1 MFKTRSS
8 VVHWLWTNNPF
19 YFISAFLMLYAVRAT
34 YGQLEIGAINCWVM
48 MGVLAA
54 YTTLLALVGISIVRW
69 GGVWDDARSIL
80 LLLLLMFLAVSV
92 SADDLFVQME
102 STTGAA
108 ALLGIGLA
116 FSTIVLVCVLRGAG
130 IRLGRAFLIPFFLF
144 LALFYI
150 TPWWCS
156 PELHPRSSSTLDW
169 TIFLFPQVAALLCLT
184 LLPAVRRGK
193 EYFANNGTP
202 WSWPVFPW
210 VAFGVIAIAVILR
223 SYAMTLTFS
232 QTGPI
237 WSSPEFREGIVLDTI
252 WRPYFIAPFLLAVLL
267 LVLEGALAHGNQ
279 RLARN
284 VMQIAPLLLPLA
296 WPFAN
301 TLASAEFASRVS
313 NTIGSQVWL
322 MLLMLIAF
330 YGWGTVRRAPLS
342 GYGLLGCTMLL
353 TWIGPSTT
361 TLDTF
366 VMQPLPMIAAGVMLA
381 AIGLYRA
388 WTPMVLAATC
398 IVTTGVWFAIPQYGF
413 RTTLCY
419 HAILATSIVVGLNY
433 RDWWALAL
441 RQVTA
446 VWLPISAVIILV
458 TPVAAEVPLPWRFL
472 YVSIMAATCAICA
485 MVCQSR
491 IYWGGFAGTTTVLG
505 YGFASLGFRT
515 ATSVVGWQAITAFSW
530 SVGSLIIAAMISAYK
545 ARWLTP
551 LAIASWS
558 TGPGPVPGHEV
569 PRELPG
575 STEPDQPS
583 A

>member
-223 SYAMTLTFS
+223 SYALTLTFS

-237 WSSPEFREGIVLDTI
+237 
-252 WRPYFIAPFLLAVLL
+252 
-267 LVLEGALAHGNQ
+267 
-279 RLARN
+279 
-284 VMQIAPLLLPLA
+284 
-296 WPFAN
+296 
-301 TLASAEFASRVS
+301 
-313 NTIGSQVWL
+313 
-322 MLLMLIAF
+322 
-330 YGWGTVRRAPLS
+330 
-342 GYGLLGCTMLL
+342 
-353 TWIGPSTT
+353 
-361 TLDTF
+361 
-366 VMQPLPMIAAGVMLA
+366 
-381 AIGLYRA
+381 
-388 WTPMVLAATC
+388 
-398 IVTTGVWFAIPQYGF
+398 
-413 RTTLCY
+413 
-419 HAILATSIVVGLNY
+419 
-433 RDWWALAL
+433 
-441 RQVTA
+441 
-446 VWLPISAVIILV
+446 
-458 TPVAAEVPLPWRFL
+458 
-472 YVSIMAATCAICA
+472 
-485 MVCQSR
+485 
-491 IYWGGFAGTTTVLG
+491 
-505 YGFASLGFRT
+505 
-515 ATSVVGWQAITAFSW
+515 
-530 SVGSLIIAAMISAYK
+530 
-545 ARWLTP
+545 
-551 LAIASWS
+551 
-558 TGPGPVPGHEV
+558 
-569 PRELPG
+569 
-575 STEPDQPS
+575 
-583 A
+583 